1 MTSPG
6 MRTAAPRVSCSC
18 LNQIVSGLQTP
29 MPKLALPSDA
39 GPGSLVGANTGIK
52 ESGPAP
58 GQRLMLA
65 PESRNTTRL
74 CLENASVPVILPNLP
89 SSTLLFLI

>member
-1 MTSPG
+1 
-6 MRTAAPRVSCSC
+6 
-18 LNQIVSGLQTP
+18 
-29 MPKLALPSDA
+29 MPKLVLPSDA
-39 GPGSLVGANTGIK
+39 GPGSLVGANAGIK
-52 ESGPAP
+52 EAGPAP

-65 PESRNTTRL
+65 PESRNTRL